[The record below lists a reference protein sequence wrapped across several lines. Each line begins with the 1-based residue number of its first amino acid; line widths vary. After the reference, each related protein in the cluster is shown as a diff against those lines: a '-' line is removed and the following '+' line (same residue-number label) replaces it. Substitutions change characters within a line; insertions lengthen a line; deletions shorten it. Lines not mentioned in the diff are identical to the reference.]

1 MCILGLKPAAEASKT
16 MKTPTMIQPKIPV
29 PLNLPRLQPVHGFSA
44 SNSLSTGTPISPLIP
59 SSSSLA
65 SVAITQLPTPQFY
78 PTTGCMIRSPVSP
91 QFLTPQPP
99 STQLSPVIPLSPA
112 MFQVCIYISGFQ
124 RKEVINNYCSYYST
138 KTYVVGTQ
146 KNRLNDHATTDG

>member
-1 MCILGLKPAAEASKT
+1 
-16 MKTPTMIQPKIPV
+16 MIQPKIPV

-44 SNSLSTGTPISPLIP
+44 PNSLSTGTPISPLIP

-78 PTTGCMIRSPVSP
+78 PTTGCVIGSPVSP

-112 MFQVCIYISGFQ
+112 MFQVCIYIRPHEKRGDQKLFFFISH
-124 RKEVINNYCSYYST
+124 RKHMLWVLKRTVSM
-138 KTYVVGTQ
+138 
-146 KNRLNDHATTDG
+146 RRFF